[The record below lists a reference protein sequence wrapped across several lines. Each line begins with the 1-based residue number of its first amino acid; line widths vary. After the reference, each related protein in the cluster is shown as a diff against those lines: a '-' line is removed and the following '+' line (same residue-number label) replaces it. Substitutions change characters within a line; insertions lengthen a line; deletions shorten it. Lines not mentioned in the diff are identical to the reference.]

1 MATALGMSIIYG
13 PYSVFKPGGELF
25 NSAQNVIYG
34 SFSRLAW
41 ALALA
46 WVVYAC
52 QHKMG
57 GQLLYCFSFLCWFEW
72 FFRLRKIQ
80 GFHNKITEAK
90 ACDYFYLK
98 SSCFSVSFLRDILV
112 RVICTKISSFLLY
125 VISTTLCK
133 SFNSKILFVL
143 IFKVIT
149 FALSLLI
156 NVQE

>member
-57 GQLLYCFSFLCWFEW
+57 GRLFYCFYFLCWFDLPGSE
-72 FFRLRKIQ
+72 KYKY
-80 GFHNKITEAK
+80 NNEAK
-90 ACDYFYLK
+90 TCDYYILCL
-98 SSCFSVSFLRDILV
+98 SLSFLRDILV
-112 RVICTKISSFLLY
+112 RVLLFIVQHY
-125 VISTTLCK
+125 CMQKFQSQKLL
-133 SFNSKILFVL
+133 LFPCHY
-143 IFKVIT
+143 
-149 FALSLLI
+149 
-156 NVQE
+156 